1 VMAKVLRE
9 SQRTFAGLYMSNAEH
24 SIRLVTESD
33 LPMILDWRNNPKI
46 RIHMYH
52 SHLITLTEHVRWFHQ
67 SKRDDSITLLLY
79 QHHGSPQG
87 FINFTDISGTNG
99 EGIWG
104 FYLSPHCKLKLGKAM
119 GKMAISYGF
128 RDKKY
133 YKIWGEV
140 LKDNIPS
147 QKYHQHLGFVYQG
160 NCQPAKS
167 DFEVYRYSLDR
178 DTFLRIMED
187 ENDIGN

>member
-1 VMAKVLRE
+1 M
-9 SQRTFAGLYMSNAEH
+9 GLCVDNAEH

-46 RIHMYH
+46 RIHMYN
-52 SHLITLTEHVRWFHQ
+52 SHIITWTEHERWFRQ
-67 SKRDDSITLLLY
+67 SKYDDSITLLLY
-79 QHHGSPQG
+79 QHHGLPQG
-87 FINFTDISGTNG
+87 FINFTDVSGTNG

-128 RDKKY
+128 SYKKY
-133 YKIWGEV
+133 NKIWGEV

-147 QKYHQHLGFVYQG
+147 QKYHQSLGFVYHG
-160 NCQPAKS
+160 LCQPAKS
-167 DFEVYRYSLDR
+167 DFEVYRYLLDHER
-178 DTFLRIMED
+178 FLKIMED